1 MALPFSLET
10 LKATGEAFPI
20 AHDAYDPS
28 IAADGTLVYL
38 ERPAV
43 EQKQLVWLDRR
54 GTKIGEIGPA
64 QRNIR
69 DLDLSPDGK
78 RVAVAVSAGTGL
90 DVWVYDLTRGSGS
103 PVTTAVE
110 NDFNPAWSPSGEH
123 LMFSSNRAGNA
134 DIFLRSADGTGE
146 EAVLVAK
153 PRYEILSDW
162 SWDGK
167 YLLFCSGDPSTG
179 FDVWY
184 LEQNKEGSGWGEP
197 RPFLKTPF
205 FERAAKLSPDSR
217 YVAYVSDLSG
227 QFEAFEVYV
236 EAFPTGGSRQRI
248 SKNGGTQPRWSRDGK
263 ELFYV
268 EGDTLMAV
276 SVTTT
281 PSFSAGPA
289 TALFRHPTL
298 QDHTPYSQY
307 DVSNDG
313 QKFILAEPVGELP
326 VPKIRVVQNW
336 FSEFQGRR

>member
-1 MALPFSLET
+1 
-10 LKATGEAFPI
+10 
-20 AHDAYDPS
+20 
-28 IAADGTLVYL
+28 
-38 ERPAV
+38 
-43 EQKQLVWLDRR
+43 
-54 GTKIGEIGPA
+54 
-64 QRNIR
+64 
-69 DLDLSPDGK
+69 
-78 RVAVAVSAGTGL
+78 
-90 DVWVYDLTRGSGS
+90 
-103 PVTTAVE
+103 
-110 NDFNPAWSPSGEH
+110 
-123 LMFSSNRAGNA
+123 
-134 DIFLRSADGTGE
+134 
-146 EAVLVAK
+146 
-153 PRYEILSDW
+153 
-162 SWDGK
+162 
-167 YLLFCSGDPSTG
+167 
-179 FDVWY
+179 
-184 LEQNKEGSGWGEP
+184 
-197 RPFLKTPF
+197 
-205 FERAAKLSPDSR
+205 
-217 YVAYVSDLSG
+217 LSG